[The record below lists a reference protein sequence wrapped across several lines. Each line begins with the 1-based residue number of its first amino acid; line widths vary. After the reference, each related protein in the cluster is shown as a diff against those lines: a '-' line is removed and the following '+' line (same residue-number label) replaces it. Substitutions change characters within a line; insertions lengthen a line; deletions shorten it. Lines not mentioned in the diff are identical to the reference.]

1 MGVPADSYREW
12 PAKKTRDTLLF
23 CVFLIFLVV
32 PLTAQEAFL
41 SLEDT
46 LRRLSATFYYDPLG
60 EIGVLEVGEHRC
72 VFPLELPQ
80 EGQSSSSLVP
90 VLIDNTTV
98 FYAEAPVFRQGKP
111 QFPSVFVE
119 TLQQRIIQLEEEE
132 KSRFR
137 IAAIVID
144 PGHGGKDP
152 GAVGELTKNGKKIT
166 LREKDITLRAGKE
179 LYGLLKKQYP
189 DKRILLTRQEDI
201 YVSLEDRVAIANS
214 VPLKEHE
221 AIMYI
226 SLHLNAS
233 FNKNARG
240 YEVWYLSPEYRR
252 NLLDPDRFADN
263 KEILPILNAMLEEE
277 FTTESILIA
286 QGIHKRLTEELGTLL
301 PSRGIKAAEWFVVRN
316 TRMPAVLVELGF
328 ITNQQDAL
336 LLYEQESLSYFVK
349 ALYNGIVDFT
359 TTFERSGGFVNH
371 K

>member
-1 MGVPADSYREW
+1 MGIPADYRSEW
-12 PAKKTRDTLLF
+12 SGKGMSVTILV
-23 CVFLIFLVV
+23 CVFLLFVL
-32 PLTAQEAFL
+32 PLAAQEAFL

-46 LRRLSATFYYDPLG
+46 LSRLSATFYYDPLG
-60 EIGVLEVGEHRC
+60 EVGVLDVGGHRS
-72 VFPLELPQ
+72 VFPLGVFPD
-80 EGQSSSSLVP
+80 SLVASPLIP
-90 VLIDNTTV
+90 VIIDGATV
-98 FYAEAPVFRQGKP
+98 FYAEAPIFRQGKP
-111 QFPSVFVE
+111 QFPSSFVE
-119 TLQQRIIQLEEEE
+119 SLRQRIAQLEEEE

-152 GAVGELTKNGKKIT
+152 GAIGELTKNGKKIT
-166 LREKDITLRAGKE
+166 LREKDITLTAGKE
-179 LYGLLKKQYP
+179 LYRLLKKQYP
-189 DKRILLTRQEDI
+189 DKRILLTRDEDV

-221 AIMYI
+221 AIMYV

-252 NLLDPDRFADN
+252 NLLDPDRYGDN

-286 QGIHKRLTEELGTLL
+286 QGLHKRLTEELGGLL

-336 LLYEQESLSYFVK
+336 LLYEQESLSRFVK

>member
-1 MGVPADSYREW
+1 MGVPTDYRREG
-12 PAKKTRDTLLF
+12 PKKWNKGRLLLGVFLLF
-23 CVFLIFLVV
+23 FVIPLVS
-32 PLTAQEAFL
+32 QESFL
-41 SLEDT
+41 SLEET
-46 LRRLSATFYYDPLG
+46 LRRLSATFSYDPLG
-60 EIGVLEVGEHRC
+60 EVGVLEIGDHRC
-72 VFPLELPQ
+72 VFPMGLSQ
-80 EGQSSSSLVP
+80 EGQPVATLIP
-90 VLIDNTTV
+90 VLIDATTV
-98 FYAEAPVFRQGKP
+98 FYTEAPIFQQGKP
-111 QFPSVFVE
+111 QFPPTFVE
-119 TLQQRIIQLEEEE
+119 TLRQRIAQLEEEE
-132 KSRFR
+132 KNRFR

-152 GAVGELTKNGKKIT
+152 GAIGELTKNGKKIT
-166 LREKDITLRAGKE
+166 LREKDITLTVGKE
-179 LYGLLKKQYP
+179 LYGLLKKHYP
-189 DKRILLTRQEDI
+189 DKRILLTRNEDI

-221 AIMYI
+221 AIIYI

-233 FNKNARG
+233 FNKNGRG

-252 NLLDPDRFADN
+252 TLLDPDRYEDS

-286 QGIHKRLTEELGTLL
+286 QGIHKRLTEEVGTLL

-316 TRMPAVLVELGF
+316 TRMPAILVELGF

-336 LLYEQESLSYFVK
+336 LLYEQESLSRFVK